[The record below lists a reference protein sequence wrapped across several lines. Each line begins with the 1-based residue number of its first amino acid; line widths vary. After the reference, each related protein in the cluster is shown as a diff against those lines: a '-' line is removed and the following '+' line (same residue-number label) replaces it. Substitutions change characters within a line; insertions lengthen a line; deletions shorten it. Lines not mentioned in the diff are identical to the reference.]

1 VRRFAPQLFAQLFC
15 FSLVLFSF
23 SESRGQTRPTLP
35 PRVQTRDWPLD
46 TLRPAPEVQ
55 PHPRETLQTLV
66 ALRNDF
72 RQLQTI
78 NNDLMVRVFDP
89 GTNEKITNKEIRSS
103 LGEIKKL
110 AERVGYSFGV
120 PKIKAT
126 EETYVAFTAGL
137 RQLDKAVM
145 SFVRNPIFQ
154 QANTYD
160 ADLASQAGRDLSEVV
175 RLVEVLRKLT
185 KDN

>member
-1 VRRFAPQLFAQLFC
+1 
-15 FSLVLFSF
+15 
-23 SESRGQTRPTLP
+23 
-35 PRVQTRDWPLD
+35 
-46 TLRPAPEVQ
+46 
-55 PHPRETLQTLV
+55 
-66 ALRNDF
+66 
-72 RQLQTI
+72 
-78 NNDLMVRVFDP
+78 MVRVFEP

-120 PKIKAT
+120 PKIKAM